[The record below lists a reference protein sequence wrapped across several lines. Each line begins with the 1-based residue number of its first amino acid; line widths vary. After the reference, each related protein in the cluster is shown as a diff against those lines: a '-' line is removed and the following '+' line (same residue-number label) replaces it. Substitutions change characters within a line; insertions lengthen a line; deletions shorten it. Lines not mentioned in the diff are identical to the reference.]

1 MPGAPPLPPELRSR
15 PPGEDITLEGRALR
29 CFDLAQYKELGHI
42 WIDYVSLYK
51 YSIYMNGIR
60 DSLELELGL
69 TRQRVEL
76 WKQQAAREKERGD
89 LLRVMYDQEHGRL
102 VAWEKQSKAMAWVP
116 WAIVVVESLVIGAVG
131 IWAATEGY
139 KEN

>member
-1 MPGAPPLPPELRSR
+1 M
-15 PPGEDITLEGRALR
+15 R

-69 TRQRVEL
+69 TRQRLEL

-116 WAIVVVESLVIGAVG
+116 WTLVIVESLVIGAVG